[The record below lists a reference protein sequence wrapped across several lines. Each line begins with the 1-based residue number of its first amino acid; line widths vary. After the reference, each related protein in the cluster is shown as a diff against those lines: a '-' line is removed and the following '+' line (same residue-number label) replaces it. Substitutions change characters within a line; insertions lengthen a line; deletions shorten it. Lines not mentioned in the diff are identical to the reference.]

1 MSIFKLSN
9 KNKTASAASSVVSTP
24 AQTPRSS
31 MQEQRPAQATKMTRD
46 QALEKIM
53 KKTYGAA
60 AAKDQTSSA
69 TTKNTQNVTNMS
81 PFQRSNKIQSSSAAS
96 IPTQVPSSAK
106 KVQLPTQA
114 TKMTPEEAALETLMQ
129 KSMGNATTGHYI
141 H

>member
-1 MSIFKLSN
+1 MHKYSSIPLSHTS
-9 KNKTASAASSVVSTP
+9 KPK
-24 AQTPRSS
+24 
-31 MQEQRPAQATKMTRD
+31 
-46 QALEKIM
+46 
-53 KKTYGAA
+53 AA

-96 IPTQVPSSAK
+96 IPTQVPGSAK
-106 KVQLPTQA
+106 KVQIPTQA